1 MVNLSEFEIPD
12 LTGIVDAAP
21 ICIALCNSEGQ
32 ICFVNT
38 VLEKTFGYH
47 TDELVGQSV
56 EMLVPESSRTKHV
69 ASRNKFLTEQRS
81 RLMGNG
87 RALRALHADGHEFH
101 VEIGI
106 TTMESK
112 KNVYAIAFIID
123 VSERYKKE
131 QSIRQLME
139 SMPFGLV
146 LTDEHGTI
154 VMTNAE
160 LDRIFGYERNT
171 LLDSPIEILVPERL
185 RNAHVGF
192 RAAFTK
198 IKQSRKM
205 GYGRELMAVRKNG
218 LEFPAEIALTP
229 LNDDGKIRL
238 LAAVTDVSKRKQLES
253 TLRRQ
258 SLYDSLTSLPNR
270 NLFFDRLD
278 QACLKFA
285 RQKTGFALL
294 MIDLNRFKEVNDTL
308 GHPVGDIVLNEVG
321 RRLSLVL
328 RKSDSLARLGGDEFS
343 AILHDIENAEDAVA
357 IAEKMIEAL
366 HPPVLAGQHALS
378 VGASIGV
385 ALCPEHGIS
394 QANLIAHADYAMY
407 QSKRTMSSVVV
418 DGSPEETSLA
428 PVQAIVTEIES
439 ALQRREMV
447 FFYQPKIN
455 LIDGT
460 LLGLEALIR
469 WQRPGAGIISPIEFI
484 PVIEESSLLEKF
496 TFTSLEMA
504 VSQLNEFQLEGTPIG
519 IAVNLSARMLEHPH
533 LESRLIELL
542 KRFKIQPNLL
552 TLEITET
559 ALVINPMKA
568 RSTIEI
574 LEQYGVQF
582 SIDDFGS
589 GFTSFKYMKTFRIA
603 EIKMDQE
610 FVTALVRNSF
620 DACLIESIASFCKG
634 LNIRLVAE
642 GIESESDQNILLELG
657 CNIGQGYHIARPMP
671 IEEFKLWRVQNVGVL
686 KN

>member
-642 GIESESDQNILLELG
+642 GIESESDQAILLELG